1 MNFQQD
7 GFINGGI
14 LAILIGSLA
23 LGGLLLYGYQSGH
36 ELPLWPAIAVA
47 LVNLAAAA
55 RLVFNIKKAKQ
66 QQQSQLPTSANKVDR
81 QKGDKGD
88 ATLEGR

>member
-1 MNFQQD
+1 MNYQQN

-14 LAILIGSLA
+14 LALLIGSLA

-36 ELPLWPAIAVA
+36 ELPLWPAIAVV

-55 RLVFNIKKAKQ
+55 KIVLDIKKAKR
-66 QQQSQLPTSANKVDR
+66 QQQSSPNASKADHQ
-81 QKGDKGD
+81 
-88 ATLEGR
+88 